1 MKFFRGMIGFCIA
14 GMIVMSVWTPLAEN
28 YGIFGGYLAA
38 FIIIGPMWFMNHHV
52 GLIENDEDA
61 AFVDMAVGIGI
72 CGIMR
77 DVFMRGGGE
86 LVSSL
91 PTIGLVAIGAVL
103 AGIVAAAI
111 EKDMARKHEAKQE
124 KTEPGMNMKEEE
136 RLHENQL
143 V

>member
-1 MKFFRGMIGFCIA
+1 
-14 GMIVMSVWTPLAEN
+14 
-28 YGIFGGYLAA
+28 
-38 FIIIGPMWFMNHHV
+38 MNHYV

-77 DVFMRGGGE
+77 DVFMQGGGE

-111 EKDMARKHEAKQE
+111 EKIWQKQEAKQE
-124 KTEPGMNMKEEE
+124 NRTW
-136 RLHENQL
+136 HEYKRRRAFKRKSISL
-143 V
+143 KGV

>member
-1 MKFFRGMIGFCIA
+1 MKFFRGTIGYCIA
-14 GMIVMSVWTPLAEN
+14 GMLVMSVWTPLATD

-38 FIIIGPMWFMNHHV
+38 FIIIGPMWFMNHYV

-77 DVFMRGGGE
+77 DVFIQGGSE
-86 LVSSL
+86 LVTSL

-103 AGIVAAAI
+103 AGIISAII
-111 EKDMARKHEAKQE
+111 EKDMAKKKEAKQE
-124 KTEPGMNMKEEE
+124 KTEPGTNIQEEE
-136 RLHENQL
+136 RLNKNQL

>member
-1 MKFFRGMIGFCIA
+1 
-14 GMIVMSVWTPLAEN
+14 MSVWTPLAEN

-38 FIIIGPMWFMNHHV
+38 FIIIGPMWFMNHYV

-77 DVFMRGGGE
+77 DVFMQGGGE

-111 EKDMARKHEAKQE
+111 EKIWQKQEAKQE
-124 KTEPGMNMKEEE
+124 KQN
-136 RLHENQL
+136 LA
-143 V
+143 

>member
-38 FIIIGPMWFMNHHV
+38 FIIIGPMWFMNHYV

-77 DVFMRGGGE
+77 DVFMQGGGE

-111 EKDMARKHEAKQE
+111 EKDMAKTRSKTR

-136 RLHENQL
+136 RLNENQL

>member
-1 MKFFRGMIGFCIA
+1 MKFFRGTIGYCIA
-14 GMIVMSVWTPLAEN
+14 GMLVMSVWTPLATD

-38 FIIIGPMWFMNHHV
+38 FIIIGPMWFMNHYV

-77 DVFMRGGGE
+77 DVFIQGGSE
-86 LVSSL
+86 LVTSL

-103 AGIVAAAI
+103 AGIVSAII
-111 EKDMARKHEAKQE
+111 EKDMAKKKEAKQE
-124 KTEPGMNMKEEE
+124 KTEPGTNIQEEE
-136 RLHENQL
+136 RLNKNQL

>member
-1 MKFFRGMIGFCIA
+1 
-14 GMIVMSVWTPLAEN
+14 
-28 YGIFGGYLAA
+28 
-38 FIIIGPMWFMNHHV
+38 
-52 GLIENDEDA
+52 
-61 AFVDMAVGIGI
+61 
-72 CGIMR
+72 MR
-77 DVFMRGGGE
+77 DVFMQGGGE

-111 EKDMARKHEAKQE
+111 EKDMAKKQEAKQE

-136 RLHENQL
+136 RLNENQL

>member
-1 MKFFRGMIGFCIA
+1 MKFFRGTIGYCIA
-14 GMIVMSVWTPLAEN
+14 GMLVMSVWTPLATD

-38 FIIIGPMWFMNHHV
+38 FIIIGPMWFMNHYV

-77 DVFMRGGGE
+77 DVFIQGGSE
-86 LVSSL
+86 LVTSL

-103 AGIVAAAI
+103 AGIVSAII
-111 EKDMARKHEAKQE
+111 EKDMAKKNEAKQE
-124 KTEPGMNMKEEE
+124 KTEPGTNIQEEE
-136 RLHENQL
+136 RLNKNQL

>member
-1 MKFFRGMIGFCIA
+1 
-14 GMIVMSVWTPLAEN
+14 MSVWTPLAEIMVFWRLS
-28 YGIFGGYLAA
+28 GS
-38 FIIIGPMWFMNHHV
+38 FIIIGPMWFMNHYV

-77 DVFMRGGGE
+77 DVFMQGGGE

-111 EKDMARKHEAKQE
+111 EKIWQKQEAKQE

-136 RLHENQL
+136 RLNENQL

>member
-38 FIIIGPMWFMNHHV
+38 FIIIGPMWFMNHYV

-61 AFVDMAVGIGI
+61 LFVDMAVGIGI

-77 DVFMRGGGE
+77 DVFMQGGGE

-103 AGIVAAAI
+103 AGIVA
-111 EKDMARKHEAKQE
+111 
-124 KTEPGMNMKEEE
+124 
-136 RLHENQL
+136 
-143 V
+143 